1 MILVKTSN
9 SWMTPNITGS
19 VQSQT
24 TFSISHDTIFCL
36 HTLYSSQTDLSITT
50 YMSTLPCLLSIAH
63 PLPRMFSCNPQS
75 SLFQGILYL
84 IPQAPGKTR
93 NILISTAYT
102 TTYKLFY
109 SYFLAL
115 YPLDFEQ
122 RTGAHYVSLNISLF
136 LKLQSINVC

>member
-1 MILVKTSN
+1 
-9 SWMTPNITGS
+9 
-19 VQSQT
+19 
-24 TFSISHDTIFCL
+24 
-36 HTLYSSQTDLSITT
+36 
-50 YMSTLPCLLSIAH
+50 MSMLPCLLSIAH

-84 IPQAPGKTR
+84 IPQAPGKIR
-93 NILISTAYT
+93 NILISAAYT

-109 SYFLAL
+109 SYFLAF

-136 LKLQSINVC
+136 LKVQSINVC